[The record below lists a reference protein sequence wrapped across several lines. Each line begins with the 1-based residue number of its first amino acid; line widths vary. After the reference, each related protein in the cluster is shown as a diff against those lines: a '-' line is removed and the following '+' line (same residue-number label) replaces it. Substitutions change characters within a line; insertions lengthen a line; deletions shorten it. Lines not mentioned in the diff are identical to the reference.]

1 MNIAELLD
9 RAEDAPLGPLTLKA
23 TSDGQDAWWL
33 SLTLNGAPPVSV
45 RLVHDVPNNAIR
57 LERQILSQ
65 TPFDRWQAALDSR
78 SWVADAAPIAG
89 GGVSLR
95 LWLSDFDL
103 QLNTLLMAATD
114 LARIEKLAN
123 PNTARPATTPRT
135 VSSWQ
140 TLGTQPAAAASKP
153 EPAVTVPTP
162 PPATNGAGNYCK
174 ECGTLR
180 PPNHTFCTNCG
191 ASLT

>member
-1 MNIAELLD
+1 VNIAELLD
-9 RAEDAPLGPLTLKA
+9 KAEDAPLGPLTLKA

-33 SLTLNGAPPVSV
+33 SLTIAGSPPVSV
-45 RLVHDVPNNAIR
+45 RLIHDTPNSAVR

-65 TPFDRWQAALDSR
+65 VPFEKWQGALDSR
-78 SWVADAAPIAG
+78 SWLSDASPIAG
-89 GGVSLR
+89 GGVSVR
-95 LWLSDFDL
+95 IFLSDLDL

-114 LARIEKLAN
+114 LGRLEKLAAASTATAATR
-123 PNTARPATTPRT
+123 PNTGTRP
-135 VSSWQ
+135 VSWQ
-140 TLGTQPAAAASKP
+140 TLATQPPPQPAP
-153 EPAVTVPTP
+153 E
-162 PPATNGAGNYCK
+162 PPATPPSPASGNYCK

>member
-1 MNIAELLD
+1 MNIAQLLD
-9 RAEDAPLGPLTLKA
+9 KAEDAPLGPLTLKA
-23 TSDGQDAWWL
+23 TSDGTDAWWL
-33 SLTLNGAPPVSV
+33 SLSLNGAPPVSV
-45 RLVHDVPNNAIR
+45 RMVHDTPNSAIR

-78 SWVADAAPIAG
+78 SWVSDASPIAG
-89 GGVSLR
+89 GGVSVR

-114 LARIEKLAN
+114 LARLEKLAN
-123 PNTARPATTPRT
+123 PSTAKPAATPRT

-140 TLGTQPAAAASKP
+140 TMGTQPTPAATP
-153 EPAVTVPTP
+153 EPVTAAT
-162 PPATNGAGNYCK
+162 PATSDSTAGHFCR

-180 PPNHTFCTNCG
+180 PPGHTFCTNCG

>member
-1 MNIAELLD
+1 MNIAELID
-9 RAEDAPLGPLTLKA
+9 KAEDAPLGPLTLKA

-45 RLVHDVPNNAIR
+45 RVVHDAANSAVR

-78 SWVADAAPIAG
+78 SWLADASPIAG
-89 GGVSLR
+89 GGVAVR
-95 LWLSDFDL
+95 FWLSDLDL

-114 LARIEKLAN
+114 LARLEKLAN
-123 PNTARPATTPRT
+123 PSAAKPATTPRT

-140 TLGTQPAAAASKP
+140 TMGTQAPPVPQPVVATP
-153 EPAVTVPTP
+153 EPA
-162 PPATNGAGNYCK
+162 
-174 ECGTLR
+174 
-180 PPNHTFCTNCG
+180 
-191 ASLT
+191 

>member
-1 MNIAELLD
+1 MNIAELID
-9 RAEDAPLGPLTLKA
+9 KAEDAPLGPLTLKA

-33 SLTLNGAPPVSV
+33 SLTISGAPPVSV
-45 RLVHDVPNNAIR
+45 RLVHDAANSAVR

-78 SWVADAAPIAG
+78 SWVSDAAPIAG
-89 GGVSLR
+89 GGVSVR
-95 LWLSDFDL
+95 LWLSDFEL

-123 PNTARPATTPRT
+123 PNAAKPPATPRT

-140 TLGTQPAAAASKP
+140 TMGTQSAPPAPAPEPVTSTPAA
-153 EPAVTVPTP
+153 PA
-162 PPATNGAGNYCK
+162 NGTGHYCR

-180 PPNHTFCTNCG
+180 PAGHTFCTNCG
-191 ASLT
+191 ASMT

>member
-1 MNIAELLD
+1 MNIAELID
-9 RAEDAPLGPLTLKA
+9 KAEDAPLGPLTLKA
-23 TSDGQDAWWL
+23 TSDGLDAWWL

-45 RLVHDVPNNAIR
+45 RMVHDAPNGAVR

-78 SWVADAAPIAG
+78 SWLSEASPIAG
-89 GGVSLR
+89 GGVSVR
-95 LWLSDFDL
+95 LWLSDADL

-114 LARIEKLAN
+114 LARLEKLAN
-123 PNTARPATTPRT
+123 PGAAKPVATPRT

-140 TLGTQPAAAASKP
+140 TMGTQAAPPPPPPVAAA
-153 EPAVTVPTP
+153 PA
-162 PPATNGAGNYCK
+162 PATAENGTGHSCR

-180 PPNHTFCTNCG
+180 PPGHTFCTNCG
-191 ASLT
+191 AALP